1 VHVLLVR
8 RSTRASEVA
17 SLLLLRAGVS
27 HEDGPITAH
36 QPSRAPNRASRNS
49 SLLPATPVEG
59 VGRTTLI
66 LVACALV
73 LMALVAIRSLIA
85 PLLLG
90 ACVAAMVRPW
100 MNSLRRLGGPKRAA
114 AALTAS
120 VVLVIALPLV
130 AVAVPVVSEIRGMF
144 ALMRSGRFAAL
155 QPLLESPVPLPTS
168 VREALQA
175 LGPRVAD
182 AVPGLI
188 GTATELALGVF
199 VFLMTLY
206 YVLVDGHRA
215 MVFARRISPLSGQH
229 LDALVK
235 EFVSVG
241 RAVLVSVAL
250 TALVEGGVA
259 GIAYFALG
267 LPSAALLTVL
277 TAIAALVPIGTILV
291 WGPLAVV
298 LWTQGR
304 TFAATVII
312 ITGAVVI
319 SGIDHFARPYL
330 ARVARTRLHPLLV
343 FVGMFGGMAS
353 LGGWGLFAGPLV
365 VALGVAALRLWDR
378 EQRARALATTGI
390 PPIIASP
397 LIIEVPPS
405 DLPSVS
411 AERAVA
417 AEE

>member
-1 VHVLLVR
+1 M
-8 RSTRASEVA
+8 A
-17 SLLLLRAGVS
+17 SLLLTRAGVGAGVGNEES
-27 HEDGPITAH
+27 AISAPRSSGNGLS
-36 QPSRAPNRASRNS
+36 SRSSRNS

-59 VGRTTLI
+59 VGRTTLV

-73 LMALVAIRSLIA
+73 LLALVAIRSLIA

-114 AALTAS
+114 AGATAL

-130 AVAVPVVSEIRGMF
+130 AVAVPVVSELRGIF
-144 ALMRSGRFAAL
+144 ALVRAGKFAAL
-155 QPLLESPVPLPTS
+155 QPAFESAVALPRS
-168 VREALQA
+168 PREAMQA
-175 LGPRVAD
+175 LGPRIAD
-182 AVPGLI
+182 ALPGLV
-188 GTATELALGVF
+188 GTAGELALGVF

-215 MVFARRISPLSGQH
+215 MTFARRISPLSSQH
-229 LDALVK
+229 LDALVA

-259 GIAYFALG
+259 GVAYFALG

-291 WGPLAVV
+291 WGPLAIV
-298 LWTQGR
+298 LWSQGK

-330 ARVARTRLHPLLV
+330 ARIARSRLHPLLV

-365 VALGVAALRLWDR
+365 VALGMAALRLWDR
-378 EQRARALATTGI
+378 EQRARALATTGLT
-390 PPIIASP
+390 PLVTTP
-397 LIIEVPPS
+397 LIVHSPE
-405 DLPSVS
+405 DHPSVS

-417 AEE
+417 PGE